1 MADRTAIAPGTI
13 AWVDLASDDME
24 ATKAF
29 YAGIFG
35 WTPHVTPDPQYGG
48 YTMFKKD
55 GKEVAAAAPKMSPEQ
70 PEQWATYVSVE
81 DARATAAKAA
91 AAGGRVL
98 MEPMEIPKSGTM
110 AVLLDPTGAAICL
123 WQPGERKGA
132 ELLGAP
138 GSVGWN
144 ELSTRDVPAATR
156 FYQAVFGWEPHVT
169 GKGADA
175 YTEFKIGGRHIAGMI
190 NMDDKGVPEHLPP
203 HWLPYFTVADCRV
216 TAARAEELGGKV
228 MKEPTKIAEG
238 TFAVITDPRGA
249 AFAIIAQ

>member
-13 AWVDLASDDME
+13 SWVDLASDDME

-29 YAGIFG
+29 YAGVFG
-35 WTPHVTPDPQYGG
+35 WTAHVTPDPQYGG

-91 AAGGRVL
+91 DAGGRVL
-98 MEPMEIPKSGTM
+98 MEPMEIPQSGTM
-110 AVLLDPTGAAICL
+110 AVLMDPTGAVISL

-175 YTEFKIGGRHIAGMI
+175 YTEFKIGGRHIAGMV
-190 NMDDKGVPEHLPP
+190 NMDDKGLPKEVPP

-216 TAARAEELGGKV
+216 TAARAAELGGQV
-228 MKEPTKIAEG
+228 RMEPTKIAEG